1 MAAQIHASLLYDLVT
16 CPHRLTMDR
25 HGPEAEREPET
36 PLQAL
41 LWQRRAA
48 NEDELLVAM
57 AARPVGVP
65 GDDAQARERETLAA
79 MDRGE
84 VLIAGGRIRWDDLV
98 GEPTLL
104 RLDDDG
110 YVAGDVRC
118 AFATDGPDP
127 SRRPRRSDAMQLAA
141 YTDILE
147 CLDRSAGRYGFIV
160 DGRGEEVTCELDA
173 PRGPGTNVTLW
184 QDYQR
189 LLARARQLVGGSTK
203 THPARTAACAVC
215 AWRGACLTRLEREDD
230 LSLLPEVGR
239 SSRDAIA
246 AVYPTIRALADADR
260 EALADQARRIEGVGA
275 TMLQRF
281 HDRACLRRAREPA
294 PFLRGEVD
302 LPETAVEVF
311 LDVQVSALRD
321 HCFLHGVLE
330 RRKGGRARYRAF
342 FAGQATEECE
352 EQAFTAAW
360 NYLAALGDAA
370 VYYYGSPVPAAWR
383 TLQER
388 YPQVCDAEELAE
400 LFAPDAAVDLY
411 ARIVRPRTEWPTGD
425 YSLHSLAAYLGFAWR
440 ENGDPGVASTAWYER
455 WLAEGEQA
463 VRDRLLAHA
472 EDDCRACATVLEAVR
487 RLELREES

>member
-1 MAAQIHASLLYDLVT
+1 MAAQIHASMLYDLVT

-36 PLQAL
+36 PLQVL

-48 NEDELLVAM
+48 NEDELLAAM
-57 AARPVGVP
+57 AERPVEVSGE
-65 GDDAQARERETLAA
+65 DAQARELETLAA

-84 VLIAGGRIRWDDLV
+84 ALIAGGRIRCDGLV

-104 RLDDDG
+104 RLDDGG

-127 SRRPRRSDAMQLAA
+127 SRRPRRSHAMQLAA

-160 DGRGEEVTCELDA
+160 DGRGEEITCELDA
-173 PRGPGTNVTLW
+173 PRGPGTHVTLW

-189 LLARARQLVGGSTK
+189 LLARARQQAGDATK
-203 THPARTAACAVC
+203 TRPARTPACGVC
-215 AWRGACLTRLEREDD
+215 AWRSACMTRLERDDD
-230 LSLLPEVGR
+230 LSLLPEMGR
-239 SSRDAIA
+239 STRDAIA

-260 EALADQARRIEGVGA
+260 EVLADQARRMEGVGA
-275 TMLQRF
+275 TALVRF
-281 HDRACLRRAREPA
+281 HDRACLRRGLDAA
-294 PFLRGEVD
+294 PYLRGEVD
-302 LPETAVEVF
+302 LPESAVEVF

-342 FAGQATEECE
+342 FARQATEESE
-352 EQAFTAAW
+352 EEAFTAAW
-360 NYLAALGDAA
+360 NHLAALGDAA
-370 VYYYGSPVPAAWR
+370 VYYYSSPVPAAWR

-388 YPQVCDAEELAE
+388 YPQVCDAEEMAE
-400 LFAPDAAVDLY
+400 LFAADEAVDLY

-425 YSLHSLAAYLGFAWR
+425 YSLHSLAAYLGFRWQEEA
-440 ENGDPGVASTAWYER
+440 DPGLAPTAWYER
-455 WLAEGEQA
+455 WLAEGERA
-463 VRDRLLAHA
+463 VRDRLLAHG
-472 EDDCRACATVLEAVR
+472 EDDCRAAATVLEAVR
-487 RLELREES
+487 HLELREER